1 MIHIKNAVA
10 RADYRL
16 EVLLDNGSTI
26 ILNLESRL
34 STARFSMLRE
44 EGFFEKVRTDGNFI
58 SWEDKLEISVSELFQ
73 LLQK

>member
-34 STARFSMLRE
+34 STARFSVLRE